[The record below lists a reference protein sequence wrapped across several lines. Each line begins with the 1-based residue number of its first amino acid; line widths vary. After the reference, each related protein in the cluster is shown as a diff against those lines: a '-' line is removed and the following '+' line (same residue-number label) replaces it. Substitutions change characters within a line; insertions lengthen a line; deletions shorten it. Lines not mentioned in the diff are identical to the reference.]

1 MREGRLGYNCEM
13 EDMDC
18 CQWTYGLIRDFTA
31 ESVWKFW

>member
-1 MREGRLGYNCEM
+1 MKEDEAITAKM